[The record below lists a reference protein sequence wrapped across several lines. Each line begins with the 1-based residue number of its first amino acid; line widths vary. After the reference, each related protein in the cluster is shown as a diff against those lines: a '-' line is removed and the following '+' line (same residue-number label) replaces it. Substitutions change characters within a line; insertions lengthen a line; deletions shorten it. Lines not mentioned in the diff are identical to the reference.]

1 VSNLNPAKAADSG
14 SNYQRH
20 KMNQVY
26 CLLVAEDDANDI
38 FLLKHAFQQAEIP
51 NPLHFVHDGQEAV
64 DYLAGVGEFSDRDH
78 YPLPS
83 LLILDLKMPRKT
95 GMEVLTWLNEQ
106 PELRRLPVLVFT
118 SSAHQK
124 DVERA
129 YDLGANAFVVK
140 PSSISRRVELAKV
153 IKGFWLDFNEAS
165 LVSTQG
171 LEAARKI
178 LNQPDG
184 SDQ

>member
-1 VSNLNPAKAADSG
+1 
-14 SNYQRH
+14 
-20 KMNQVY
+20 MNEVY
-26 CLLVAEDDANDI
+26 CLLVAEDDANDV
-38 FLLKHAFQQAEIP
+38 FFLKHAFQQAEIQ
-51 NPLHFVHDGQEAV
+51 NPLHFVYDGQEAI
-64 DYLAGVGEFSDRDH
+64 DYLSGTGKFSERAR

-95 GMEVLTWLNEQ
+95 GMEVLKWLNEQ

-140 PSSISRRVELAKV
+140 PSSISRRIELAKV
-153 IKGFWLDFNEAS
+153 IKGFWLDFNEPS
-165 LVSTQG
+165 LISTEG
-171 LEAARKI
+171 LEAARKV
-178 LNQPDG
+178 LNEPDG
-184 SDQ
+184 TD